1 MAVLNIENVSKTFGE
16 TRVLEDINISM
27 AEGEFLILVGPSGCG
42 KSTLLNMIAGLESVS
57 DGRITLDG
65 RSVNDASPR
74 ERNIAMVFQF
84 YALYPNMNVRRNI
97 EFGLKMRGVP
107 KAERAQTVE
116 RVARMLQI
124 ENLLDRKP
132 AQLSG
137 GQRQRVAIGRALA
150 RDPALFL
157 FDEPLSNLD
166 AKLRVEMRTELKQL
180 HQRLGTAMVYVT
192 HDQIEAM
199 TLGDRIAVMHAG
211 RVQQLG
217 TPREIYDDPANRYV
231 AGFIGSPAMNFIE
244 CGLTGSGGDTAVRLT
259 GSDTETHLAL
269 PQATAAKL
277 AEHGKTRVLMGVR
290 PEHLVPAAEADTRR
304 ARVTCAI
311 DVVEPTGPDT
321 YLHTEL
327 NDAAVTARCLPSA
340 APNTGAHIPLAIDA
354 ERAVF
359 FDCDTEQRIA

>member
-1 MAVLNIENVSKTFGE
+1 MAVLNIENVSKTFGD
-16 TRVLEDINISM
+16 TRVLEDINIAM

-42 KSTLLNMIAGLESVS
+42 KSTLLNMIAGLETITE
-57 DGRITLDG
+57 GQITLDG
-65 RSVNDASPR
+65 RSVNTASPR

-97 EFGLKMRGVP
+97 EFGLKMRDVA
-107 KAERAQTVE
+107 KKERGATVQ
-116 RVARMLQI
+116 RVANMLQI
-124 ENLLDRKP
+124 EDLLERKP

-166 AKLRVEMRTELKQL
+166 AKLRVEMRTEIKQL
-180 HQRLGTAMVYVT
+180 HQRLATAMVYVT

-217 TPREIYDDPANRYV
+217 TPREIYDNPANRYV

-244 CGLTGSGGDTAVRLT
+244 CELTGDGGDTAVCLT
-259 GSDTETHLAL
+259 GATDEARLAL
-269 PQATAAKL
+269 PPATTERLAA
-277 AEHGKTRVLMGVR
+277 HGARRVVMGVR
-290 PEHLVPAAEADTRR
+290 PEHLVPAAHGSAEAIACR
-304 ARVTCAI
+304 I

-321 YLHTEL
+321 YLHTEI
-327 NDAAVTARCLPSA
+327 NAEPVTARCLPSA
-340 APNTGAHIPLAIDA
+340 APAAGDTVALAVDV

-359 FDCDTEQRIA
+359 FHCDSEARIA

>member
-1 MAVLNIENVSKTFGE
+1 MAVLNIENVSKSFGDTE
-16 TRVLEDINISM
+16 VLKDINIEM

-42 KSTLLNMIAGLESVS
+42 KSTLLNMIAGLEPITHG
-57 DGRITLDG
+57 DITLDNL
-65 RSVNDASPR
+65 RVNERSPR

-97 EFGLKMRGVP
+97 SFGLKMRKVP
-107 KAERAQTVE
+107 KGEQATIVD
-116 RVARMLQI
+116 RVAKMLQI

-180 HQRLGTAMVYVT
+180 HQRLKTAMVYVT

-199 TLGDRIAVMHAG
+199 TLGDRIAVMHEG
-211 RVQQLG
+211 KVQQLG
-217 TPREIYDDPANRYV
+217 TPREIYDSPANRYV
-231 AGFIGSPAMNFIE
+231 AGFIGSPAMNFIT
-244 CGLTGSGGDTAVRLT
+244 CD
-259 GSDTETHLAL
+259 
-269 PQATAAKL
+269 L
-277 AEHGKTRVLMGVR
+277 AERDGRRLVQLDSGKGPVDIELTEAQSAAMANHGQSKIVLGLR
-290 PEHLVPAAEADTRR
+290 PEHLAPARESDGQSLDC
-304 ARVTCAI
+304 VI

-321 YLHTEL
+321 YLLTRI
-327 NDAAVTARCLPSA
+327 NDTYTTARCTPSVAPA
-340 APNTGAHIPLAIDA
+340 AGDSIALTFDI

-359 FDCDTEQRIA
+359 FDAESDKRIA

>member
-1 MAVLNIENVSKTFGE
+1 MAVLNIENVSKSFGDTE
-16 TRVLEDINISM
+16 VLKDINIEM

-42 KSTLLNMIAGLESVS
+42 KSTLLNMIAGLEPIT
-57 DGRITLDG
+57 DGDITLDG
-65 RSVNDASPR
+65 TRVNERSPR

-97 EFGLKMRGVP
+97 SFGLKMRKVA
-107 KAERAQTVE
+107 KAEQAEIVD
-116 RVARMLQI
+116 RVAKMLQI
-124 ENLLDRKP
+124 EDLLDRKP

-180 HQRLGTAMVYVT
+180 HQRLKTAMVYVT

-199 TLGDRIAVMHAG
+199 TLGDRIAVMHQG

-217 TPREIYDDPANRYV
+217 TPREIYDSPANRYV
-231 AGFIGSPAMNFIE
+231 AGFIGSPAMNFIT
-244 CGLTGSGGDTAVRLT
+244 CNLKTHNAQQVVQLDSGNGPVDIALTDQQAKAIADYGQSRIVLGL
-259 GSDTETHLAL
+259 
-269 PQATAAKL
+269 
-277 AEHGKTRVLMGVR
+277 R
-290 PEHLVPAAEADTRR
+290 PEHLAQ
-304 ARVTCAI
+304 ARESDGQTLDCVI

-321 YLHTEL
+321 YLLTRINETE
-327 NDAAVTARCLPSA
+327 VTARCTPSV
-340 APNTGAHIPLAIDA
+340 APQAGENIALTFDI

-359 FDCDTEQRIA
+359 FDAESDKRIA

>member
-1 MAVLNIENVSKTFGE
+1 MAVLKIENVSKSFGD
-16 TRVLEDINISM
+16 TQVLNDINIEM

-42 KSTLLNMIAGLESVS
+42 KSTLLNMIAGLEPISNG
-57 DGRITLDG
+57 DITLDG
-65 RSVNDASPR
+65 SRVNERSPR

-97 EFGLKMRGVP
+97 SFGLKMRKVP
-107 KAERAQTVE
+107 KAEQDTIVD
-116 RVARMLQI
+116 RVAKMLQI

-180 HQRLGTAMVYVT
+180 HQRLKTAMVYVT

-199 TLGDRIAVMHAG
+199 TLGDRIAVMHQG

-217 TPREIYDDPANRYV
+217 TPQEIYDSPANRYV
-231 AGFIGSPAMNFIE
+231 AGFIGSPAMNFIPCE
-244 CGLTGSGGDTAVRLT
+244 LTERDGQRAVQLDSGKGPVDIALTAEQSAALADYPRSQIILGL
-259 GSDTETHLAL
+259 
-269 PQATAAKL
+269 
-277 AEHGKTRVLMGVR
+277 R
-290 PEHLVPAAEADTRR
+290 PEHLAPAQESNGQNLDC
-304 ARVTCAI
+304 VI

-321 YLHTEL
+321 YLLTRINGTE
-327 NDAAVTARCLPSA
+327 VTARCTPSV
-340 APNTGAHIPLAIDA
+340 APDADQSITLAFDI

-359 FDCDTEQRIA
+359 FDADDDQRVA